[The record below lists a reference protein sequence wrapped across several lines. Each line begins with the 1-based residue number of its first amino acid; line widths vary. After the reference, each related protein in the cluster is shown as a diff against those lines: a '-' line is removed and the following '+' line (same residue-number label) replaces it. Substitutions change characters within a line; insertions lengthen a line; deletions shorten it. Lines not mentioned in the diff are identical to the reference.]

1 MTTDRP
7 DPSSL
12 VLPRYSA
19 AEKAPVKSTL
29 AITRLQGKL
38 PRLATSVVSSL
49 LVSEPAY
56 RDGCVPPEEP
66 VPWIS
71 KSIGVA
77 LDALLVPPAER
88 LATDWPRT
96 IGHRRARQGVP
107 MRSLLR
113 AYHVG
118 GQILC
123 KAITEWTREEA
134 VSPDEAAAIIDDTW
148 DIVDLHSAIALE
160 ALRATEEELSV
171 NGVTDRLLDGLLNG
185 ETDRAT
191 AAAAARAFALPEHG
205 RYAVIVRRPA
215 DDAEPLDPLELPAR
229 IRGARVLWRMH
240 GETAVGI
247 ASLGDLAASALGT
260 GMTPLRGRRVGI
272 SGSVEGL
279 TRLGEARQLAELA
292 ARSLTKGEGVASLE
306 EQLPALML
314 TARPDLGRELELRVL
329 APVLALDRTS
339 RDLLLDTL
347 AAWLAAEGSA
357 TRAAEELYCHR
368 NTVLNRLR
376 RLESLTQ
383 RSLNNPK
390 DLVEITLA
398 LEATRLRGN

>member
-7 DPSSL
+7 GPPPL
-12 VLPRYSA
+12 VLPPYST
-19 AEKAPVKSTL
+19 AEKAPAKGAS
-29 AITRLQGKL
+29 AITRLKGKL
-38 PRLATSVVSSL
+38 PRLAGSVVSSL
-49 LVSEPAY
+49 RASEPAY

-71 KSIGVA
+71 KSIDVA
-77 LDALLVPPAER
+77 LDALLVPPGER
-88 LATDWPRT
+88 ADADWPRM

-118 GQILC
+118 GRVLC
-123 KAITEWTREEA
+123 QAITEWSREEV

-148 DIVDLHSAIALE
+148 EIVDLHSALALE
-160 ALRATEEELSV
+160 ALRATEEELSAS
-171 NGVTDRLLDGLLNG
+171 GAADRLLDGLLNG

-191 AAAAARAFALPEHG
+191 AATVARAFALPERG

-229 IRGARVLWRMH
+229 VRGARVLWRMH
-240 GETAVGI
+240 GETAVGV
-247 ASLGDLAASALGT
+247 ASLGDLDASALGD
-260 GMTPLRGRRVGI
+260 GMASPSGRRVGI

-279 TRLGEARQLAELA
+279 TRLGEARRLAELA
-292 ARSLTKGEGVASLE
+292 ARSLVKGEGVASME
-306 EQLPALML
+306 EQLPAIML
-314 TARPDLGRELELRVL
+314 TARPDLGRELQTRVL

-339 RDLLLDTL
+339 RDLLLGTL
-347 AAWLAAEGSA
+347 TAWLAAGGSA
-357 TRAAEELYCHR
+357 TRAAEELFCHR

-376 RLESLTQ
+376 RLESLTR
-383 RSLNNPK
+383 RSLNNPR

-398 LEATRLRGN
+398 LEATRLRGD